1 MLQIQKKK
9 IKLLIPLLCSG
20 VLVLSGLPVFGAL
33 TTYAAGGMQTL
44 ADITT
49 MQQMTQQICSN
60 SKVGDT
66 KTLTDTRDNNTYTV
80 RKHEDGNCW
89 MTQNLR
95 LAGEK
100 TLTPADS
107 DVKSNYTLPAS
118 SVSGFD
124 STNNYANQMYYAGDE
139 TNGAYYS
146 WTAATA
152 GTGDASLTKGEAP
165 SSVCPKGWK
174 LPPNAGNGSYTAF
187 VTAAGITNDA
197 AGSTKLRSAPYNFPY
212 AGNVL
217 NSALNV
223 VGSYGYYWSRTVFS
237 SNSGHAYNLGFSSSD
252 VSPTHDNARYLGG
265 SVRCVAVSGRE
276 SADTDIAVNVEP
288 ILTIDAVTDMHEIAN
303 TASVTT
309 GTIDATI
316 SANTNYKVLLSAA
329 EPDLINETN
338 PEASIPASAN
348 VAAGTSAWGVATGNT
363 ATPYLAMTSN
373 PTEYPNTTAVGR
385 ETSQTVHKFGVG
397 VSVSSLL
404 PSGVYSTVI
413 TVTATAI

>member
-66 KTLTDTRDNNTYTV
+66 KTLTDTRDNNTYSI

-95 LAGEK
+95 LTGEK

-139 TNGAYYS
+139 TNGAYSS

-174 LPPNAGNGSYTAF
+174 LPPNSGRGSYAEF
-187 VTAAGITNDA
+187 VAATGIANNA
-197 AGSTKLRSAPYNFPY
+197 AGSTKIRSAPYNFSY
-212 AGNVL
+212 AGFVYDN
-217 NSALNV
+217 ALNN
-223 VGSYGYYWSRTVFS
+223 VGSNGYYWSRTAYS
-237 SNSGHAYNLGFSSSD
+237 SDNAYNLVFDSSNVLPAS
-252 VSPTHDNARYLGG
+252 SHARYDGF

-276 SADTDIAVNVEP
+276 SADTDIAVSVEP

-363 ATPYLAMTSN
+363 TTPYLAMTSN
-373 PTEYPNTTAVGR
+373 PTEYPNTTTVGR

>member
-20 VLVLSGLPVFGAL
+20 VLVLSGLPIFGAL
-33 TTYAAGGMQTL
+33 TTYATGGMQTL

-60 SKVGDT
+60 SKVGDI
-66 KTLTDTRDNNTYTV
+66 KTLMDTRDNNTYTV

-118 SVSGFD
+118 GINGFD
-124 STNNYANQMYYAGDE
+124 STNYYANQMYYANDT

-146 WTAATA
+146 FTAATA
-152 GTGDASLTKGEAP
+152 GTGDASLTSGEAP

-187 VTAAGITNDA
+187 VTTAGITNDA
-197 AGSTKLRSAPYNFPY
+197 AGSTKIRSAPYSFPY
-212 AGNVL
+212 AGGVWD
-217 NSALNV
+217 SALNYP
-223 VGSYGYYWSRTVFS
+223 GFNGYYWSRTVSSANNTYGLYFS
-237 SNSGHAYNLGFSSSD
+237 SVGVDSIYSLDRCNGFSI
-252 VSPTHDNARYLGG
+252 
-265 SVRCVAVSGRE
+265 RCVAVSGRE
-276 SADTDIAVNVEP
+276 SADTDIAVSVEP
-288 ILTIDAVTDMHEIAN
+288 ILIIDAVTDMHEIAN

-373 PTEYPNTTAVGR
+373 PTEYPNTTAVGQ

>member
-1 MLQIQKKK
+1 M
-9 IKLLIPLLCSG
+9 
-20 VLVLSGLPVFGAL
+20 
-33 TTYAAGGMQTL
+33 

-124 STNNYANQMYYAGDE
+124 GTNNYANQMYYAGDE

-187 VTAAGITNDA
+187 VTTAGITNDA
-197 AGSTKLRSAPYNFPY
+197 AGSTKIRSAPYNFPY
-212 AGNVL
+212 AGRVL
-217 NSALNV
+217 NSSLSN
-223 VGSYGYYWSRTVFS
+223 VGSDGFYWSRTAYSADSAYLLYFHSSTVNPASS
-237 SNSGHAYNLGFSSSD
+237 SNRCLGF
-252 VSPTHDNARYLGG
+252 

-276 SADTDIAVNVEP
+276 SADTDIAVSVEP

>member
-1 MLQIQKKK
+1 
-9 IKLLIPLLCSG
+9 
-20 VLVLSGLPVFGAL
+20 
-33 TTYAAGGMQTL
+33 
-44 ADITT
+44 
-49 MQQMTQQICSN
+49 
-60 SKVGDT
+60 
-66 KTLTDTRDNNTYTV
+66 
-80 RKHEDGNCW
+80 
-89 MTQNLR
+89 
-95 LAGEK
+95 
-100 TLTPADS
+100 
-107 DVKSNYTLPAS
+107 
-118 SVSGFD
+118 
-124 STNNYANQMYYAGDE
+124 MYYAGDE

-187 VTAAGITNDA
+187 VTTAGITNDA
-197 AGSTKLRSAPYNFPY
+197 AGSTKIRSAPYNFPY
-212 AGNVL
+212 AGDVDSSSLRGVGSWGSYWLRTAYSTNFVYVL
-217 NSALNV
+217 NFFSVAVNPAV
-223 VGSYGYYWSRTVFS
+223 TNNRYGGYSI
-237 SNSGHAYNLGFSSSD
+237 
-252 VSPTHDNARYLGG
+252 
-265 SVRCVAVSGRE
+265 RCVAVSGRE
-276 SADTDIAVNVEP
+276 SADTDIAVSVEP

>member
-107 DVKSNYTLPAS
+107 DVKSDYTLPAS

-197 AGSTKLRSAPYNFPY
+197 AGSTKISSAPYNFPY
-212 AGNVL
+212 AGYTDLSSL
-217 NSALNV
+217 NY
-223 VGSYGYYWSRTVFS
+223 VGSWGYYWSRTASSSTNAYDLYFDS
-237 SNSGHAYNLGFSSSD
+237 SNVNPANYNLRFRYYGF
-252 VSPTHDNARYLGG
+252 

-276 SADTDIAVNVEP
+276 SADTDIAVSVEP

-363 ATPYLAMTSN
+363 TTPYLAMTSN